1 MFPTSLL
8 ALPFFPISFKTVH
21 HDPEDHSEPGLILT
35 DCFLAASL
43 DFMDNA
49 QVFLS
54 PLALLKEPYQGGTGD
69 AEPVTG
75 ASLSLLIAGIS
86 EHTWLADS
94 QGRTSHPQARRQEKS
109 QIIIQTIIIMRE
121 ASR

>member
-43 DFMDNA
+43 DFMDHA

-54 PLALLKEPYQGGTGD
+54 PLALLKEPYRGGTGD

-75 ASLSLLIAGIS
+75 ASPSLLAFLSTPGLLILKAEPLIPRP
-86 EHTWLADS
+86 E
-94 QGRTSHPQARRQEKS
+94 GRKRVR
-109 QIIIQTIIIMRE
+109 
-121 ASR
+121 